1 MDLGDPGAEALCKKL
16 FVEYLPSFGR
26 DFKLSGIPT
35 PVAAEPKGDERA
47 RPALFFPF
55 TSLTLSLP
63 PAPPP
68 RIFFFFFLLRSPLF
82 ERLEPG

>member
-26 DFKLSGIPT
+26 DFKLTCIPT

-55 TSLTLSLP
+55 TSLTLSPPRP
-63 PAPPP
+63 PAPHLL
-68 RIFFFFFLLRSPLF
+68 FFFLLRSPLF
-82 ERLEPG
+82 ERLEPS